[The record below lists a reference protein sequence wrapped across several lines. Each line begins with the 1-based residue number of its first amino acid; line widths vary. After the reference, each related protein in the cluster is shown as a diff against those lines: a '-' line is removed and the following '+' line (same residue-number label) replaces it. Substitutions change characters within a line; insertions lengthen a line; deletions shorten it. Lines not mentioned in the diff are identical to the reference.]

1 MKVAILFSLASS
13 VCVLGDPQYVKL
25 EASVLRGATYK
36 ESQKG
41 AKPFMLEKRAD
52 DGSVTM
58 ELQNAQSFYQVEIE
72 IGSDKQKVGVLI
84 DTGSS
89 DLWVTNSNNTYCS
102 SSSSKKMK
110 RDGSRNVLRKG
121 RDLSD
126 LYNFNSP
133 NEDNNAKALLSGWG
147 DLTTAETVTQDE
159 TQTALAAQ
167 ATVDCSQYGTF
178 DPSTSDSFHNNGTKF
193 EISYADS
200 TFARGTWGYDDVT
213 FSGVTVNDL
222 SLAVADETDSATG
235 VFGIGFRELETTYSG
250 GGPEHYIYDN
260 LPYKLVDQGLIGRAS
275 YSIYMNSS
283 DSSTASILFGAVDQ
297 SKYTGDLG
305 LLPIINTVASYGYEK
320 PIKLQIT
327 LSAITLTNSKGQ
339 QVSIGS
345 GAAAALLD
353 TGTTLTY
360 APNEVVEKLAETLDF
375 VYSSS
380 VGAYVARCDDVESY
394 AVNFDF
400 QGKVIE
406 APLSSFLIALQTN
419 SGVVSSYCALGI
431 FSSGDE
437 TITLG
442 DSFMRNAYIVADLEG
457 YQIAIGNV
465 NLNPGDEQI
474 EIISGDSIPSA
485 SSVSDYSN
493 TWGASATALDT
504 DRTTTLGSVTA
515 VSDEKVTSTKKVSN
529 VETSTSS
536 GSGSVSES
544 SGSSSNS
551 NNSPRTVGFSLCA
564 VLCALVISILA
575 VC

>member
-1 MKVAILFSLASS
+1 MKVATLFFLASS
-13 VCVLGDPQYVKL
+13 VCVLGDPQFVKL
-25 EASVLRGATYK
+25 EASVLRGSTYK
-36 ESQKG
+36 DSQKG

-89 DLWVTNSNNTYCS
+89 DLWVMNSNNSYCS
-102 SSSSKKMK
+102 SSSTKKLK
-110 RDGSRNVLRKG
+110 RDGPADALQKG

-133 NEDNNAKALLSGWG
+133 NEDNNAKGFLGGWG
-147 DLTTAETVTQDE
+147 DLTTVETATQDE

-167 ATVDCSQYGTF
+167 ATVDCSLYGTF
-178 DPSTSDSFHNNGTKF
+178 NPSTSNSFHNNGTTF
-193 EISYADS
+193 EISYADR

-213 FSGVTVNDL
+213 FNGVTVNDL
-222 SLAVADETDSATG
+222 SLAVADETDSSTG
-235 VFGIGFRELETTYSG
+235 VFGIGLRELETTYSG
-250 GGPEHYIYDN
+250 GGPQHYIYDN
-260 LPYKLVDQGLIGRAS
+260 LPFKMVDQGLINRAA
-275 YSIYMNSS
+275 YSVYLNSTE
-283 DSSTASILFGAVDQ
+283 SSTASILFGAVDQ
-297 SKYTGDLG
+297 SKYTGSLG
-305 LLPIINTVASYGYEK
+305 LLPIINTAASYGYQK
-320 PIKLQIT
+320 PLRLQIT
-327 LSAITLTNSKGQ
+327 LSAITVSDSRGQ
-339 QVSIGS
+339 QASIGS

-360 APNEVVEKLAETLDF
+360 APSEIVEKLAETLGFD
-375 VYSSS
+375 YSSS
-380 VGAYVARCDDVESY
+380 VGAYVARCRDVDSY

-419 SGVVSSYCALGI
+419 SGEVSSYCALGI

-437 TITLG
+437 SFTLG
-442 DSFMRNAYIVADLEG
+442 DTFLRNAYFVADLEG
-457 YQIAIGNV
+457 YQIAIANV
-465 NLNPGDEQI
+465 NLNPGAEQI
-474 EIISGDSIPSA
+474 EVISGNSIPSA

-504 DRTTTLGSVTA
+504 DRPTTLGSVTA
-515 VSDEKVTSTKKVSN
+515 VGDERVTSTKKVSS
-529 VETSTSS
+529 VKTSTSS
-536 GSGSVSES
+536 GSGSTSES
-544 SGSSSNS
+544 STSSSHSS
-551 NNSPRTVGFSLCA
+551 NGPRTVGFSLCA
-564 VLCALVISILA
+564 VLCAFLISILV